1 MLGGYR
7 WSFPYFHHLPPLPPL
22 TRSPSYRI
30 SPPKQQPTALSRPMH
45 LPPPIS
51 CFLSRCDCLMFY
63 VPRFASRKR
72 LVKHKVRKG
81 LSKHDGNGAV
91 DGFFPQFAQ
100 QQQQLEHTRPVC
112 PDPPP
117 RNCRTREMVGVFPSC
132 LSTMVWGH
140 HPACRDGGWNGPTGD
155 LSPGR
160 SNRDIFPHCLRFVGV
175 AEDARKANGSA
186 TASGPMA
193 RGEGGLLLRRSA
205 PHHHPSAIH
214 KGRKAF
220 SHWKNGRKKRQKR
233 PYFGLKKKQIDFLE
247 PSPIYQSAE
256 KCDPICEEGPCPRPR
271 ASCRRSRRSSAPAPG
286 RAPPAS
292 VSPR

>member
-1 MLGGYR
+1 
-7 WSFPYFHHLPPLPPL
+7 
-22 TRSPSYRI
+22 
-30 SPPKQQPTALSRPMH
+30 
-45 LPPPIS
+45 
-51 CFLSRCDCLMFY
+51 MFY

-233 PYFGLKKKQIDFLE
+233 PYFGLKKNKSTFWNHR
-247 PSPIYQSAE
+247 PSTKVPKNAT
-256 KCDPICEEGPCPRPR
+256 PFV
-271 ASCRRSRRSSAPAPG
+271 RRGRAPAPEPPVAALAEAQPRRPAEPRQRPSLPAEPPDRPQAPAQAHRNG
-286 RAPPAS
+286 RS
-292 VSPR
+292 YESRMTRVCHT